1 MSPLFGDALLYI
13 NFSMKILSW
22 NILHG
27 GGKRAPDILD
37 AIAKEAPDIVTLQE
51 FRHGSSQHVLLEG
64 LTKMGLDEQY
74 VPDTNSARDNSVI
87 IASKYSFQA
96 NIFPRDSELPARAIR
111 AFFPDLAELN
121 LIAAH
126 LPQKQKQPPY
136 LHALNDLEAY
146 FLEENS
152 LIIGDLNTGIPFED
166 SETKSFEHTFL
177 FQQLLRDGWV
187 DAWRSRN
194 KDKREYTWIS
204 TKQKNGF
211 RYDHALVS
219 EKLNKAI
226 IDIRYDH
233 EVRLSKISDHSFM
246 VIEFDL

>member
-1 MSPLFGDALLYI
+1 
-13 NFSMKILSW
+13 MKILSW

-37 AIAKEAPDIVTLQE
+37 VIKRENPDIVTLQE
-51 FRHGSSQHVLLEG
+51 FRHGSSQKTLQDG
-64 LTKMGLDEQY
+64 LAKMGLDEQFT
-74 VPDTNSARDNSVI
+74 PETRSARDNSLI
-87 IASKYSFQA
+87 IASKYNFQA
-96 NIFPRDSELPARAIR
+96 TIFPKGSDIPARAIR

-126 LPQKQKQPPY
+126 LPQKTKQPPF
-136 LHALNDLEAY
+136 LHALIDLDKV
-146 FLEENS
+146 FLTENS
-152 LIIGDLNTGIPFED
+152 LIIGDLNCGIPFED

-177 FQQLLRDGWV
+177 FQQLLRDGWI

-194 KDKREYTWIS
+194 KNKREFTWIS

-219 EKLNKAI
+219 SALNDSIKE
-226 IDIRYDH
+226 IRYDH
-233 EVRLSKISDHSFM
+233 EVRLNGFSDHSLM
-246 VIEFDL
+246 IVDIDL

>member
-1 MSPLFGDALLYI
+1 
-13 NFSMKILSW
+13 MKILSW

-27 GGKRAPDILD
+27 GGKRALDILE
-37 AIAKEAPDIVTLQE
+37 AIEEEQPDIVTLQE
-51 FRHGSSQHVLLEG
+51 FRHGSSKQILLDG
-64 LTKMGLDEQY
+64 LNEMGLDEQF
-74 VPDTNSARDNSVI
+74 VPDTNSARENSLI
-87 IASKYSFQA
+87 IASSYNFQA
-96 NIFPRDSELPARAIR
+96 TVFPKDSELPARAIR

-126 LPQKQKQPPY
+126 LPQKAKQPPY
-136 LHALNDLEAY
+136 LHALNDLDKT

-152 LIIGDLNTGIPFED
+152 VIIGDLNVGIPFED

-194 KDKREYTWIS
+194 KDEREFTWIS

-219 EKLNKAI
+219 SCLNNKI
-226 IDIRYDH
+226 SDMRYNH
-233 EVRLSKISDHSFM
+233 EVRLNKLSDHSYLIVEM
-246 VIEFDL
+246 DL

>member
-1 MSPLFGDALLYI
+1 
-13 NFSMKILSW
+13 MKILSW

-27 GGKRAPDILD
+27 GGQRANDILD
-37 AIAKEAPDIVTLQE
+37 AIEKEQPDIVTLQE
-51 FRHGSSQHVLLEG
+51 FRQGSSKQVLLDG
-64 LTKMGLDEQY
+64 LADMGLDEQY
-74 VPDTNSARDNSVI
+74 VPDTNSARDNTVI
-87 IASKYSFQA
+87 IASKYNFQA
-96 NIFPRDSELPARAIR
+96 NVFPRDSVLPARAIR

-136 LHALNDLEAY
+136 LHALIDLEDY

-152 LIIGDLNTGIPFED
+152 VIIGDLNTGTPFED

-177 FQQLLRDGWV
+177 FQQLLRNGWV

-194 KDKREYTWIS
+194 KDKREFTWIS

-219 EKLNKAI
+219 PMLNQNI
-226 IDIRYDH
+226 TSIQYNH
-233 EVRLSKISDHSFM
+233 EVRLNGVSDHSLLI
-246 VIEFDL
+246 VEFEL

>member
-1 MSPLFGDALLYI
+1 
-13 NFSMKILSW
+13 MKILSW

-27 GGKRAPDILD
+27 GGKRAADILD
-37 AIAKEAPDIVTLQE
+37 IIAKEDPDIVTLQE
-51 FRHGSSQHVLLEG
+51 FRHGSSKIILLEG
-64 LTKMGLDEQY
+64 LAKIGLDEQY
-74 VPDTNSARDNSVI
+74 VPETKSARDNTVI

-96 NIFPRDSELPARAIR
+96 NIFPRGGDVPARAIR

-136 LHALNDLEAY
+136 LHALLDLDKD
-146 FLEENS
+146 FLTENS
-152 LIIGDLNTGIPFED
+152 LVIGDLNCGIPFED

-194 KDKREYTWIS
+194 KNKREFTWIS

-211 RYDHALVS
+211 RYDHALAS
-219 EKLNKAI
+219 ASFNAAI
-226 IDIRYDH
+226 K
-233 EVRLSKISDHSFM
+233 EVRYNHDVRLDGLSDHSLLI
-246 VIEFDL
+246 VDAEL

>member
-1 MSPLFGDALLYI
+1 
-13 NFSMKILSW
+13 MKILSW

-27 GGKRAPDILD
+27 AGKRAPEIVEI
-37 AIAKEAPDIVTLQE
+37 IAKEDPDIVTLQE
-51 FRHGSSQHVLLEG
+51 FRHGSSKQVLLDG
-64 LTKMGLDEQY
+64 LADMGLDEQY

-87 IASKYSFQA
+87 IASKYNFQA
-96 NIFPRDSELPARAIR
+96 NIFPRDSALPARAIR

-136 LHALNDLEAY
+136 LHALIDLEDY

-152 LIIGDLNTGIPFED
+152 VIIGDLNTGIPFED
-166 SETKSFEHTFL
+166 SETKSFDHTFL
-177 FQQLLRDGWV
+177 FQQLLRNGWV

-194 KDKREYTWIS
+194 KDKREFTWIS

-219 EKLNKAI
+219 PELNQNI
-226 IDIRYDH
+226 TSIQYNH
-233 EVRLSKISDHSFM
+233 EVRLNGVSDHSLLI
-246 VIEFDL
+246 VEFEL

>member
-1 MSPLFGDALLYI
+1 
-13 NFSMKILSW
+13 MKILSW

-37 AIAKEAPDIVTLQE
+37 AIAKESPDIVTLQE
-51 FRHGSSQHVLLEG
+51 FRHGNSEQVLLDG
-64 LTKMGLDEQY
+64 LTEMGLDEQY

-121 LIAAH
+121 LIVAH

-136 LHALNDLEAY
+136 LHALIDLEKY

-166 SETKSFEHTFL
+166 SETKSFEYTFL

-187 DAWRSRN
+187 DAWRNRN
-194 KDKREYTWIS
+194 LKKREFTWIS

-211 RYDHALVS
+211 RYDHALTS
-219 EKLNKAI
+219 PSLNKLI
-226 IDIRYDH
+226 STISYNH
-233 EVRLSKISDHSFM
+233 EVRLTGISDHSYL
-246 VIEFDL
+246 VLAADL

>member
-1 MSPLFGDALLYI
+1 
-13 NFSMKILSW
+13 MKILSW

-27 GGKRAPDILD
+27 GGKRAPDIID
-37 AIAKEAPDIVTLQE
+37 IIAKEDPDIVTLQE
-51 FRHGSSQHVLLEG
+51 FRHGSSKQVLLDG
-64 LTKMGLDEQY
+64 LHKMGLDEQY

-96 NIFPRDSELPARAIR
+96 TIFPRDSELPTRAIR

-136 LHALNDLEAY
+136 LHALNDLDDY

-194 KDKREYTWIS
+194 KDKREFTWVS

-211 RYDHALVS
+211 RYDHALATS
-219 EKLNKAI
+219 SLNNKI
-226 IDIRYDH
+226 KEIRYNHD
-233 EVRLSKISDHSFM
+233 VRLEGISDHSLM
-246 VIEFDL
+246 TIEFDL

>member
-1 MSPLFGDALLYI
+1 
-13 NFSMKILSW
+13 MKILSW

-27 GGKRAPDILD
+27 GGKRAPKILD
-37 AIAKEAPDIVTLQE
+37 IIAKEDPDIVTLQE
-51 FRHGSSQHVLLEG
+51 FRHGSSKQILLDG
-64 LTKMGLDEQY
+64 LKQIGLDEQY

-136 LHALNDLEAY
+136 LHALIDLEDF

-152 LIIGDLNTGIPFED
+152 VIIGDLNTGIPFED

-194 KDKREYTWIS
+194 KDKREFTWIS

-219 EKLNKAI
+219 PELNQQI
-226 IDIRYDH
+226 TSIQYNH
-233 EVRLSKISDHSFM
+233 EVRLNGISDHSLLI
-246 VIEFDL
+246 VEFEL